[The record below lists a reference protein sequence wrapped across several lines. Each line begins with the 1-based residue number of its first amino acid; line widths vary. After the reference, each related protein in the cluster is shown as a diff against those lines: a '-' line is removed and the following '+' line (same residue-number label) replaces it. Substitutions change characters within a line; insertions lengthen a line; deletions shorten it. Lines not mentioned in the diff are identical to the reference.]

1 MLPAS
6 KHIEIAELAIKF
18 KCHLVTSSYYDPQYK
33 KLEPKFIDNDCLFV
47 CECGLDPGIDHLLA
61 HKLIQEFDKENHQDI
76 KSIDLK
82 VCVEVFQ
89 IYLIILNINLVG
101 HHLVF

>member
-1 MLPAS
+1 M
-6 KHIEIAELAIKF
+6 HIEIAELAIKF
-18 KCHLVTSSYYDPQYK
+18 KCHLVTSSYYDPQYE

-61 HKLIQEFDKENHQDI
+61 HKLIQNLMKII
-76 KSIDLK
+76 KISNQLILK
-82 VCVEVFQ
+82 VCVEVFH
-89 IYLIILNINLVG
+89 ICPLTLNINLVG